1 MALNRDGNTV
11 SPKRALILTY
21 KTVFNTPRVLKEISW
36 LTEEGWIVDTLGIG
50 GTSASNGEHF
60 SMELPKALTRYYSY
74 LFRRRESRFEAL
86 VGERIPSSL
95 SAKLKSYDLLIVHDL
110 TLLPWRPLHATIGQS
125 DGPAVWIDLHENHV
139 DSLSRNLLEK
149 VAFERYRKWELSLL
163 KEVASSRTERLVF
176 SSVSPWISERFE
188 SLLGQKVITLRN
200 SPKLQDLPPS
210 PTTADQVRLV
220 HHGVGTTHRGIEQAI
235 RALKSLPKRFS
246 LHLMLVA
253 SPKYMLKLK
262 LLALIY
268 GVQDRVEFLAPVPTA
283 QISKRINEFDIA
295 LVVNPPITISELRAL
310 PNKFFESI
318 QASLCLVVGPNP
330 EMSEI
335 VKNNGNGIVLPD
347 WETSSLTKALE
358 AIETGVLSTAKER
371 SYKIRSQM
379 SVEAEKV
386 TFKKKVAEL
395 AAR

>member
-1 MALNRDGNTV
+1 MALNRDINTDG
-11 SPKRALILTY
+11 PKRALILTY

-50 GTSASNGEHF
+50 RTSASNGEHF
-60 SMELPKALTRYYSY
+60 SIELPKTLTRYFSY
-74 LFRRRESRFEAL
+74 LFHRTESRFAAL
-86 VGERIPSSL
+86 VGDRIPSSL

-110 TLLPWRPLHATIGQS
+110 TLLPWSPLQATISQS

-163 KEVASSRTERLVF
+163 KEVATSRTERLVF

-210 PTTADQVRLV
+210 PTTADRVRLV

-262 LLALIY
+262 LLALIN
-268 GVQDRVEFLAPVPTA
+268 GVQNRVEFLAPVPTA

-310 PNKFFESI
+310 PNKFFEST

-347 WETSSLTKALE
+347 WETSSLVTGLSSLDTKA
-358 AIETGVLSTAKER
+358 ISRAKEA
-371 SYKIRSQM
+371 SYKIRSEM
-379 SVEAEKV
+379 SVEAEKAS
-386 TFKKKVAEL
+386 FKNEL
-395 AAR
+395 TGLSNV

>member
-1 MALNRDGNTV
+1 MTFNGEGKTGC
-11 SPKRALILTY
+11 SKRALILTH

-36 LTEEGWIVDTLGIG
+36 LTDEGWVVDTLGIG
-50 GTSASNGEHF
+50 GAAAANGEHF
-60 SMELPKALTRYYSY
+60 SIELPKTLTRYYSY
-74 LFRRRESRFEAL
+74 VFRGRESRFKAL
-86 VGERIPSSL
+86 VGDRIPSSL
-95 SAKLKSYDLLIVHDL
+95 SAKLKNYDLLIVHDL
-110 TLLPWRPLHATIGQS
+110 TLLPWRPLQATIGQS
-125 DGPAVWIDLHENHV
+125 DGPAIWIDLHENHV

-163 KEVASSRTERLVF
+163 KEVAASRTERLVF

-188 SLLGQKVITLRN
+188 SLLGQRVITLRN

-210 PTTADQVRLV
+210 PTAADRVRLV

-235 RALKSLPKRFS
+235 RALRSLPKRFT

-262 LLALIY
+262 LLAFIN
-268 GVQDRVEFLAPVPTA
+268 GVQDRVELIAPVPTA
-283 QISKRINEFDIA
+283 QISNRINEFDIA

-330 EMSEI
+330 ELFEI
-335 VKNNGNGIVLPD
+335 VKNNGNGVVLPD
-347 WETSSLTKALE
+347 WETSSLVTALSSLDTKTIIRSKE
-358 AIETGVLSTAKER
+358 A
-371 SYKIRSQM
+371 SYKIRSEM
-379 SVEAEKV
+379 SVEAEKAS
-386 TFKKKVAEL
+386 FKDEL
-395 AAR
+395 AGLSNA